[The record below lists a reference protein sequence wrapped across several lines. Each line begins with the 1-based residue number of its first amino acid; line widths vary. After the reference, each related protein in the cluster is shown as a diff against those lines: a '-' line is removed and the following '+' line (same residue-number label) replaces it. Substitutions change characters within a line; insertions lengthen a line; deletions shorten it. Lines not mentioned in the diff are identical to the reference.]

1 MTGPETGSGAAKQW
15 NRDAVTVRS
24 LASAADFQAALE
36 LQRSTWGDGFSDLVP
51 AHVMKVAQRVGGVAA
66 GAFAADGTMLG
77 FVFGITGLLDGEP
90 VHWSDMLAVRED
102 HRGSGIGR
110 LLKEHQRQVLAG
122 LGVRT
127 IQWSF
132 DPLVARNAHLNL
144 GRLGARVLEY
154 VLDMYPDS
162 DSPLHRGFGTDR
174 LILSWTTAD
183 DAVHAPMCRPVDAP
197 PINVDAAGHPQPTPA
212 MAGHAEAASIVIP
225 EDIHS
230 VLRTDPDTAR
240 AWRDSTRAAF
250 LAALGSGY
258 RVETFVR
265 ASVDRPPHY
274 VLLPE
279 PGR

>member
-1 MTGPETGSGAAKQW
+1 MTDTTNGSGTATEW
-15 NRDAVTVRS
+15 RRDGVVVRS
-24 LASAADFQAALE
+24 LASAADFQAALS
-36 LQRSTWGDGFSDLVP
+36 LQRSTWGDHFSDLVP

-66 GAFAADGTMLG
+66 GAFAADGAMLG
-77 FVFGITGLLDGEP
+77 FVFGITGLRDGEP

-102 HRGSGIGR
+102 QRGSGIGR
-110 LLKEHQRQVLAG
+110 LLKEHQRQMLAQ

-144 GRLGARVLEY
+144 GRLRARVVEY

-183 DAVHAPMCRPVDAP
+183 DAVHAATTTRVDAP
-197 PINVDAAGHPQPTPA
+197 SINVDAAGYPQPTPTMPGRA
-212 MAGHAEAASIVIP
+212 DAVSIVVP
-225 EDIHS
+225 DDIHS
-230 VLRTDPDTAR
+230 VLRNDQRTAR

-250 LAALGSGY
+250 VAALGSGY

-265 ASVDRPPHY
+265 ASADRPPHY
-274 VLLPE
+274 LLLRE
-279 PGR
+279 RGR